1 MNDYAD
7 REGCYL
13 FVAMTELTLGQ
24 TDRHFSFHSIRR
36 LRQRYTY
43 ILIICSV
50 ERKLDTEKYI
60 A

>member
-7 REGCYL
+7 RERCYL

-24 TDRHFSFHSIRR
+24 TDSRSFFLSQYMPKESDT
-36 LRQRYTY
+36 L
-43 ILIICSV
+43 ICSV
-50 ERKLDTEKYI
+50 ERKLEKYI